1 MNDLIYVYSA
11 DARRPFTHIC
21 CLKNAAQRNV
31 SALAWH
37 PVRDDFLIV
46 ASENRI
52 LAWTLASNM
61 KDFKVEV
68 DKCLRVIRTRYSPI
82 TSIVFNK
89 DGSQIFACTPRTS
102 SLLVINLQ
110 PTSLELIQP
119 IQLVHTWLA
128 SPMVSICLSSDNARL
143 LAHTTS
149 NRIRIFENNQWSSRC
164 WSSNLVDRC
173 STACWSSLGGRFLL
187 FASKHTSQVYALT
200 FYDKACDGDVG
211 GGPDKS
217 TLVLD
222 TLEPHFDV
230 RLGAEIQQLAWD
242 RSSTRLAISFNGK
255 FSLLRLVVLCLTRF
269 MSLPRQPRT
278 GGHLRYEHFTIVN
291 HRSTLYDC
299 FGFRGQD
306 GARFVAALSQ

>member
-1 MNDLIYVYSA
+1 MDEVLIEKFSSNPKWKDGLLRCFEWHPVSIRCALSLVNDLIYVYSA

-37 PVRDDFLIV
+37 PIRDDFLIV

-52 LAWTLASNM
+52 LTWTLASNL

-102 SLLVINLQ
+102 SLLVINLDLI
-110 PTSLELIQP
+110 SLEVIQP
-119 IQLVHTWLA
+119 IQLINTWFA
-128 SPMVSICLSSDNARL
+128 SPLVSLCLSPDNSRL

-149 NRIRIFENNQWSSRC
+149 NRIRIFENKQWSSKC
-164 WSSNLVDRC
+164 WSSNLENMC
-173 STACWSSLGGRFLL
+173 STACWSTLGGRFLL
-187 FASKHTSQVYALT
+187 YASKYTSKVYALT
-200 FYDKACDGDVG
+200 FYDKATEGDVG

-217 TLVLD
+217 TLILD

-230 RLGAEIQQLAWD
+230 HLGAEIQQLAWD
-242 RSSTRLAISFNGK
+242 ENSTRLAISFNGNL
-255 FSLLRLVVLCLTRF
+255 SL
-269 MSLPRQPRT
+269 
-278 GGHLRYEHFTIVN
+278 
-291 HRSTLYDC
+291 
-299 FGFRGQD
+299 
-306 GARFVAALSQ
+306 